1 MANTTSQREVAEYIR
16 EKALPDQF
24 GLPFSKRPVELK
36 WGGTYQFSAVSSDDS
51 IVAAISTSKLYS
63 KGGKKGIGKKNSLFR
78 DIYFLMSVAE
88 PSARLFLIFT
98 EKDMRDEMEREKE
111 NGRIPPQIEF
121 HLVTDIPEELRKDL
135 EEARKEAIKEVS
147 V

>member
-1 MANTTSQREVAEYIR
+1 MANTTSQREVAEFIR
-16 EKALPDQF
+16 EKALPDRF
-24 GLPFSKRPVELK
+24 GLPFSKRPIKLK
-36 WGGTYQFSAVSSDDS
+36 WEGTYQFSAVSSDDS

-78 DIYFLMSVAE
+78 DIYFLMSVAD
-88 PSARLFLIFT
+88 PFAQLFLVFT
-98 EKDMRDEMEREKE
+98 EKDMLEEMEREKK

-121 HLVTDIPEELRKDL
+121 LLVNDIPEDLRDNL